1 MDRRRLVIGAVA
13 ALGACRVVRPV
24 FAQSAGKTYRIGIL
38 DYGSEAAR
46 TGWWKALDARL
57 RELGYVEGKNL
68 QVESRFAGGNMERLP
83 ALADELV
90 ARKVDAI
97 VVAGSAAAAAAK
109 RATTTIPIITTTGPD
124 PVRLGLAKSFARPGG
139 NVTGLTSI
147 TSDLSGKR
155 LELIKSLLPKASRVG
170 VVFDAQSTGAS
181 QLSAS
186 ETEAAAAPLG
196 MTILKRGAHDVADVE
211 AAFKEMRDARADVVI
226 VVASAAFFSHRRRL
240 AESAV
245 KHRLPTVTGGREYVE
260 AEFLLGYGPD
270 YPDLF
275 RRAADYVDRIFK
287 GAKPGDLPIERPS
300 KFELV
305 INLKTAK
312 SLGITIPSDLA
323 FRADHLIQ

>member
-1 MDRRRLVIGAVA
+1 MADTA
-13 ALGACRVVRPV
+13 AQAGSHWRGCR
-24 FAQSAGKTYRIGIL
+24 
-38 DYGSEAAR
+38 AAR
-46 TGWWKALDARL
+46 TPSREDVSHRHPGLWQRARIGWWKALYARL

-109 RATTTIPIITTTGPD
+109 HATTTIPIVTTTGPD

-181 QLSAS
+181 QLGAS

-196 MTILKRGAHDVADVE
+196 MTILKRGARDVADVE
-211 AAFKEMRDARADVVI
+211 VAFKEMRDARPTW
-226 VVASAAFFSHRRRL
+226 SSGRQRRFFSHRRRL
-240 AESAV
+240 AGAPSSIACRRSQQGRVRRGGFSA
-245 KHRLPTVTGGREYVE
+245 R
-260 AEFLLGYGPD
+260 YGPD

-287 GAKPGDLPIERPS
+287 APS
-300 KFELV
+300 PATCRSNGLRSSSWSS
-305 INLKTAK
+305 T
-312 SLGITIPSDLA
+312 
-323 FRADHLIQ
+323 

>member
-68 QVESRFAGGNMERLP
+68 QVESRFAGSSMERLP

-97 VVAGSAAAAAAK
+97 VTAGSAAAAAAK
-109 RATTTIPIITTTGPD
+109 RATTTIPIVTTTGPD

-147 TSDLSGKR
+147 TTDLSGKR

-170 VVFDAQSTGAS
+170 VVFDQQSRAS
-181 QLSAS
+181 QLGAT
-186 ETEAAAAPLG
+186 ETEAAATPLEI
-196 MTILKRGAHDVADVE
+196 TILKRGTRDVADVE
-211 AAFKEMRDARADVVI
+211 AAFKEMRDARADVLI
-226 VVASAAFFSHRRRL
+226 LVASAAFFSHRSRL

-245 KHRLPTVTGGREYVE
+245 KHGLPTITGGQEYVE
-260 AEFLLGYGPD
+260 AGFLLGYGPD